1 MTPWLLIAGDFT
13 PLGGMDVAN
22 LALARHLA
30 CRGEELHVVAHR
42 VWADLT
48 DLPGVNIHRVWRPF
62 GRHLLGAPLLARKGW
77 QGWRALRARGVRGVA
92 NGGNCALADA
102 NWVHY
107 LHAAF
112 APPPAESSTHR
123 AKQAFT
129 HHRVVVAERR
139 ALQRARVVICNSER
153 TRQQVVESHGLDET
167 RVHVVYYGTEPD
179 RLAPVSRQERQS
191 ARAALGWPIDKP
203 LIGFVGALG
212 DRRKAF
218 DTLYA
223 AWLTLCG
230 DPRWDAD
237 LVVAGSGAELPMW
250 RSRAA
255 AAGMGDRIRFLGFRS
270 DVPEILSALDG
281 LVHPARYEA
290 YGLAVH
296 EAVCRGI
303 PSIVSASAGI
313 AERYP
318 NDLHPLLLTDPDDP
332 DELVERLRH
341 WRSHVVRLQEAVL
354 PFSALLRSWTWDA
367 MASAIVDRV
376 EQAGAA

>member
-1 MTPWLLIAGDFT
+1 VTPWLLVAGDFT

-30 CRGEELHVVAHR
+30 RRGDELHVVAHR
-42 VWADLT
+42 VWADLS
-48 DLPGVNIHRVWRPF
+48 DWPGVNVHHAWRPF
-62 GRHLLGAPLLARKGW
+62 GRHLLGGPFLARKGR
-77 QGWRALRARGVRGVA
+77 QVWRALRARGVRAVA

-112 APPPAESSTHR
+112 VPPPAESPARR
-123 AKQAFT
+123 ARQVLTRQRDVA
-129 HHRVVVAERR
+129 AERH

-153 TRQQVVESHGLDET
+153 TRRQVVESHGLDEH
-167 RVHVVYYGTEPD
+167 RVHVVYYGTDAD
-179 RLAPVSRQERQS
+179 RLAAVSGELRQTL
-191 ARAALGWPIDKP
+191 RATSGWPVDRP

-223 AWLTLCG
+223 AWLTLCR

-237 LVVAGSGAELPMW
+237 LVVAGTGAELPAW
-250 RSRAA
+250 RARAA
-255 AAGMGDRIRFLGFRS
+255 ASGLGDRIRFLGFRR

-296 EAVCRGI
+296 EALCRGI

-318 NDLHPLLLTDPDDP
+318 DELHPLLLADPDDP
-332 DELVERLRH
+332 DELAERLRF
-341 WRSHVVRLQEAVL
+341 WRSQMEPLKEAVL
-354 PFSALLRSWTWDA
+354 PFSAALRSWTWDA
-367 MASAIVDRV
+367 MASAIVNRI